1 MRAVVRAGLT
11 AMIVLGLVL
20 PGRALAQTPAP
31 PASLDDIPSAKREDV
46 TRLLRKV
53 RQRHGED
60 AVVIQTNLLMHA
72 MQQGSVL
79 ATGVRVD
86 KVQEHRGKRY
96 LGFFLES
103 GFVFDD
109 ATRDQVARAQ
119 IVWATVLEPTLAR
132 LKDGLQVKAD
142 GLVVHVQ
149 SHHRAYRSADELRK
163 DIEHPGTLEEHRFY
177 VLASDVDAV
186 VRGELTARTLLAR
199 AQITCDGR
207 DLSVPPIG
215 ESLELTPGPQ

>member
-1 MRAVVRAGLT
+1 MPAWVRVGAAVIMAWI
-11 AMIVLGLVL
+11 AL
-20 PGRALAQTPAP
+20 PLPACGQTPAP
-31 PASLDDIPSAKREDV
+31 PTSLEDIPSAKPQDV

-60 AVVIQTNLLMHA
+60 AVVIQTNLLINA
-72 MQQGSVL
+72 MQKGSVL

-96 LGFFLES
+96 LGFVLES

-109 ATRDQVARAQ
+109 STRDRVARAQ
-119 IVWATVLEPTLAR
+119 IIWATVIEPTLAR
-132 LKDGLQVKAD
+132 LQDGLQVQAD
-142 GLVVHVQ
+142 GMVVHVQ

-163 DIEHPGTLEEHRFY
+163 DIDRPGTAEEQRFY

-199 AQITCDGR
+199 AQVVADGE
-207 DLSVPPIG
+207 DLALPPIR
-215 ESLELTPGPQ
+215 EDLVLTPGPD